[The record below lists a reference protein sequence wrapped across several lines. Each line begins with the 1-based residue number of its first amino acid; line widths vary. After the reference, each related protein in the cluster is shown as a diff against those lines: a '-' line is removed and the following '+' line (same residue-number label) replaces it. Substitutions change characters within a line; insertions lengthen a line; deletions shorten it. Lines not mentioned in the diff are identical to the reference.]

1 MWFPLTF
8 DQFVF
13 LFFVADE
20 LAGRKSEAFLRR
32 KRFGRK
38 LRNQTQANVQ
48 SGNKTGFFGSI
59 AKQPSL
65 TCLDN
70 E

>member
-48 SGNKTGFFGSI
+48 SGNKTIFLV
-59 AKQPSL
+59 Q
-65 TCLDN
+65 
-70 E
+70 